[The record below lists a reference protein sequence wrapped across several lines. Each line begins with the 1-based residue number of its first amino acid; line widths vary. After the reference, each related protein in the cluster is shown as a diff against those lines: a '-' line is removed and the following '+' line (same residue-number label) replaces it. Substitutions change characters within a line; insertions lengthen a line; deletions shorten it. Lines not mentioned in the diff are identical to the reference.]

1 MEVSKKDT
9 RHQIPFSKMAPTQP
23 CSNKCKCTV
32 MTVWA
37 SMEEK
42 ELQRAR
48 PKGQITQKIQVLKA
62 AIRHGQ
68 TVEGISLKFSQTT
81 YWLRKKK
88 SRLMRMQTRKKS
100 AARNS
105 FHSYS
110 SLNSL
115 QLQPPTKY
123 TKSDK
128 NSAFWK
134 IIIILNGAIACSRP
148 VRQSPDQ
155 IRTEKYEKGP

>member
-1 MEVSKKDT
+1 
-9 RHQIPFSKMAPTQP
+9 
-23 CSNKCKCTV
+23 
-32 MTVWA
+32 
-37 SMEEK
+37 
-42 ELQRAR
+42 
-48 PKGQITQKIQVLKA
+48 
-62 AIRHGQ
+62 
-68 TVEGISLKFSQTT
+68 
-81 YWLRKKK
+81 
-88 SRLMRMQTRKKS
+88 MRMQTRKKS

>member
-1 MEVSKKDT
+1 
-9 RHQIPFSKMAPTQP
+9 
-23 CSNKCKCTV
+23 

-81 YWLRKKK
+81 Y
-88 SRLMRMQTRKKS
+88 
-100 AARNS
+100 
-105 FHSYS
+105 
-110 SLNSL
+110 
-115 QLQPPTKY
+115 
-123 TKSDK
+123 
-128 NSAFWK
+128 
-134 IIIILNGAIACSRP
+134 
-148 VRQSPDQ
+148 
-155 IRTEKYEKGP
+155 